1 MSVSEKSL
9 EDVLAYLKSTSPQ
22 TVRQACRVVGRTS
35 IRSVDGAAE
44 AVSTPLSAGYAVVV
58 VLNRRIA
65 STARHVLQLL
75 LSRPLLLVD
84 LTKHLLKLT
93 HLVTRSLAHGPWI
106 APTAEPIPPSNPPK
120 ASDDTPPTSVPVN
133 APSPAPTPSFVEQFL
148 SLIRVACSCGCLGK
162 LFGLFLQ
169 LEGFA
174 GGF

>member
-1 MSVSEKSL
+1 MSCQNFSANGE
-9 EDVLAYLKSTSPQ
+9 TSMSSRGANLDSV
-22 TVRQACRVVGRTS
+22 TTS
-35 IRSVDGAAE
+35 ISRSNSYVGDLQASSVDGAAE

-133 APSPAPTPSFVEQFL
+133 APSPAPTPVPTPPP
-148 SLIRVACSCGCLGK
+148 ANNP
-162 LFGLFLQ
+162 
-169 LEGFA
+169 
-174 GGF
+174 